1 MAAANTV
8 SEFGWPHEEIAP
20 ILDIADHANEI
31 LTMAPNSN
39 QNGIGFLEGDF
50 MPHTE
55 IRLPVTD
62 LGFQL
67 SDMCYDALHVRNG
80 KFFRQEDHMNRWDR
94 SVRERRFDT
103 LKYDRQQTIDILHE
117 CVRRSGLRDAMVYA
131 IATRGSP
138 TDESKDLRTCANR
151 LMAWAVP
158 YYMVVSD
165 DELHTGCDIVV
176 SDVVRIP
183 EHSVDPT
190 VKNFGRLDFCNALFE
205 AYDCGAKYAVLLDQ
219 DGNVTEGRGWNV
231 FALFGGQL
239 VSPASG
245 VLEGITRQTVLE
257 LCNELNVE
265 GALQSFTADALR
277 TADEVFLTSTA
288 GGIMPV
294 RAVDGRTI
302 GAGGP
307 GPVTKRLTKMYW
319 ALHDNPD
326 YTTPVDYDVKREGR
340 AGI

>member
-1 MAAANTV
+1 MTPRSNT
-8 SEFGWPHEEIAP
+8 
-20 ILDIADHANEI
+20 
-31 LTMAPNSN
+31 
-39 QNGIGFLEGDF
+39 NGIGFLEGEF

-55 IRLPVTD
+55 IRLPVSD

-67 SDMCYDALHVRNG
+67 SDMCYDALHVCNG
-80 KFFRQEDHMNRWDR
+80 KFFRQEDHMDRWSR
-94 SVRERRFDT
+94 SIRERRFDT
-103 LKYDRQQTIDILHE
+103 LTYDRQQTIEVLHE
-117 CVRRSGLRDAMVYA
+117 CVRRSGLRDAMVYV
-131 IATRGSP
+131 IATRGTP

-158 YYMVVSD
+158 YYRVVSD
-165 DELHTGCDIVV
+165 DELRDGCDIVV

-205 AYDCGAKYAVLLDQ
+205 AYDRGAKYAVLLDQ

-257 LCNELNVE
+257 LSKDLNVE
-265 GALQSFTADALR
+265 GKLHPFTADALR
-277 TADEVFLTSTA
+277 NADEVFMTSTA

-294 RAVDGRTI
+294 GTVDGTTI

-307 GPVTKRLTKMYW
+307 GPVTKRLTEMYW
-319 ALHDNPD
+319 ALHENPG
-326 YTTPVDYDVKREGR
+326 YTTPVDYGAEAKSRPNG
-340 AGI
+340 